1 MTSGRGPEGTPTKP
15 KSERL
20 TKFRTSIGDFADLI
34 VGLLLIEYI
43 KKRVTL
49 SHKGEVLDEEQN
61 KRFSRVLNKMRGSVL
76 ISAGIG
82 IIPLFG
88 DIFDCIFKAN
98 TRNVWLLEQFMK
110 DEAHRTVIAVEMH
123 PTRPAHAMQS
133 HHPRGAR

>member
-1 MTSGRGPEGTPTKP
+1 M
-15 KSERL
+15 
-20 TKFRTSIGDFADLI
+20 
-34 VGLLLIEYI
+34 GLLLIEYI

-49 SHKGEVLDEEQN
+49 SHKGEVLDEEQ
-61 KRFSRVLNKMRGSVL
+61 KRFSRVLNKMRVSVL

-88 DIFDCIFKAN
+88 DIFDCVYKAN

-110 DEAHRTVIAVEMH
+110 DEAHKTVMAVEMNS
-123 PTRPAHAMQS
+123 TQPAQPMQP